1 MRVLKSCWNRLG
13 KGQRR
18 ASQAKAN
25 QAGGPA
31 AAKPRRETVQ
41 RCSVVGV
48 EAGAAGLARWPRQ
61 QARVIQANRVWGPL
75 TQFAGK
81 LIWAPWAQLK
91 GCGR

>member
-41 RCSVVGV
+41 RCRVVGV

-81 LIWAPWAQLK
+81 LIWAPWA
-91 GCGR
+91 